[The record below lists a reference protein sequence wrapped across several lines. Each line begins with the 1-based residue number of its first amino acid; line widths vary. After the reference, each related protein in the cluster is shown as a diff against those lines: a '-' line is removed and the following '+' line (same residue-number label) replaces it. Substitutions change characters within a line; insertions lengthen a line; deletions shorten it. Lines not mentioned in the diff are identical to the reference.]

1 MSHARGA
8 PAPRAGRGGAA
19 LASPPGFAACPPAP
33 PYGCYG
39 GAPPFS
45 HVRSFPSALSLDP
58 AAYAAAYSPAAREM
72 MARARPG
79 RALQRTPAELR
90 CVNGAWGDAG
100 KEEFTEFRAPPTSVA

>member
-1 MSHARGA
+1 M
-8 PAPRAGRGGAA
+8 PPRAGGAA

-58 AAYAAAYSPAAREM
+58 AAYYAAAYCPRDDGAR
-72 MARARPG
+72 
-79 RALQRTPAELR
+79 Q
-90 CVNGAWGDAG
+90 AWTRVATD
-100 KEEFTEFRAPPTSVA
+100 TS